1 MSDAEAGNGAP
12 KKPDQR
18 VGPFVLLDELA
29 GGGTARMF
37 RARYRPQPGDAP
49 LALEEDDVVVI
60 KVLRD
65 QAVREPKQVNAFT
78 REAELLSMVDH
89 PCVVRG
95 LTRGVTA
102 GRIWMA
108 TEYVEGEDLG
118 TLFQAAR
125 VEQLRLRPDVALVI
139 ALDLLAGLGAAQAI
153 VDPRG
158 RPLGLIHRD
167 LSPKNV
173 LIDLKGQTRLV
184 DFGAALLSVR
194 EEPAEGEIIGTPG
207 YLAPEQARGEQ
218 LTQGVDV
225 YAAGLLLFE
234 MVTGTKAFSVENLP
248 DARILAA
255 HAENQRAPWPTG
267 IDVPLDVQQLV
278 DQATGP
284 TPEDRP
290 ADAAALYA
298 LVEGLLSDPDDARQR
313 LALVVRDL
321 VTTNPERPP
330 PLFVQ

>member
-1 MSDAEAGNGAP
+1 VSEAEAP

-18 VGPFVLLDELA
+18 VGPFVLIDELG

-108 TEYVEGEDLG
+108 TEYIEGEDLG
-118 TLFQAAR
+118 TLFEAAR
-125 VEQLRLRPDVALVI
+125 VEQLRLRPDVALVV
-139 ALDLLAGLGAAQAI
+139 ALDLLAGLAAAQAI
-153 VDPRG
+153 VAPRG

-173 LIDLKGQTRLV
+173 LLDLKGQTRLV

-234 MVTGTKAFSVENLP
+234 MLTGAKAFSVENLP
-248 DARILAA
+248 DARILSA
-255 HAENQRAPWPTG
+255 HAANERAPWPTG
-267 IDVPLDVQQLV
+267 LDLPLDVKQLV

-298 LVEGLLSDPDDARQR
+298 LVEGLLSDPDEARER

-321 VTTNPERPP
+321 VVTNPERPP
-330 PLFVQ
+330 PLFVS

>member
-1 MSDAEAGNGAP
+1 M
-12 KKPDQR
+12 
-18 VGPFVLLDELA
+18 
-29 GGGTARMF
+29 
-37 RARYRPQPGDAP
+37 
-49 LALEEDDVVVI
+49 
-60 KVLRD
+60 
-65 QAVREPKQVNAFT
+65 REPKQVNAFT

-139 ALDLLAGLGAAQAI
+139 ALDLLAGLAAAQAI

-234 MVTGTKAFSVENLP
+234 MLTGQKAFAVENMP
-248 DARILAA
+248 DARILSA
-255 HAENQRAPWPTG
+255 HADNQRSAWPTN
-267 IDVPLDVQQLV
+267 IDVPLDVKQLI

-313 LALVVRDL
+313 LSLVVRDL

-330 PLFVQ
+330 PLFVN

>member
-1 MSDAEAGNGAP
+1 MSDVEAP

-18 VGPFVLLDELA
+18 VGPFVLLDELS
-29 GGGTARMF
+29 GGGSARMF
-37 RARYRPQPGDAP
+37 RARYRPLPADAP

-78 REAELLSMVDH
+78 REAELLAMVDH

-95 LTRGVTA
+95 LTRGVTS
-102 GRIWMA
+102 GRIWTA
-108 TEYVEGEDLG
+108 IEYVEGEDLS

-125 VEQLRLRPDVALVI
+125 LEQLRLRPEVALVI
-139 ALDLLAGLGAAQAI
+139 LLDLLAGLAAAQAV

-173 LIDLKGQTRLV
+173 VLDLKGQTRV
-184 DFGAALLSVR
+184 IDFGAALLSVR
-194 EEPAEGEIIGTPG
+194 EEPVDGEIIGTPG

-225 YAAGLLLFE
+225 YSVGLLAFE
-234 MVTGTKAFSVENLP
+234 MLTGTKAFSVDNLP

-255 HAENQRAPWPTG
+255 HAGNERAPWPTG
-267 IDVPLDVQQLV
+267 LEIPLDVKQLV
-278 DQATGP
+278 DQATAAS
-284 TPEDRP
+284 PEERP

-298 LVEGLLSDPDDARQR
+298 LVEGLLPEPEEARAR

-321 VTTNPERPP
+321 VLTNPDRPP
-330 PLFVQ
+330 PLFVN

>member
-1 MSDAEAGNGAP
+1 MSDVEAP

-18 VGPFVLLDELA
+18 VGPFVLLDELS
-29 GGGTARMF
+29 GGGSARMF
-37 RARYRPQPGDAP
+37 RARYRPLPADAP

-78 REAELLSMVDH
+78 REAELLAMVDH

-95 LTRGVTA
+95 LTRGVTS
-102 GRIWMA
+102 GRIWTA
-108 TEYVEGEDLG
+108 IEYVEGEDLS

-125 VEQLRLRPDVALVI
+125 LEQLRLRPEVALVI
-139 ALDLLAGLGAAQAI
+139 LLDLLAGLAAAQAV

-173 LIDLKGQTRLV
+173 VLDMKGQTRLV

-194 EEPAEGEIIGTPG
+194 EEPVDGEIIGTPG

-225 YAAGLLLFE
+225 YSVGLLAFE
-234 MVTGTKAFSVENLP
+234 MLTGTKAFSVDNLP

-255 HAENQRAPWPTG
+255 HAGNERAPWPSG
-267 IDVPLDVQQLV
+267 LEIPLDVKQLV
-278 DQATGP
+278 DQATAAS
-284 TPEDRP
+284 PEERP

-298 LVEGLLSDPDDARQR
+298 LVEGLLPEPEEARAR

-321 VTTNPERPP
+321 VMTNPDRPP
-330 PLFVQ
+330 PLFVN

>member
-1 MSDAEAGNGAP
+1 MSDAETNAP
-12 KKPDQR
+12 KKSDQR

-37 RARYRPQPGDAP
+37 RARYRPVAGDAP

-65 QAVREPKQVNAFT
+65 SAVREPKQVNAFT

-139 ALDLLAGLGAAQAI
+139 ALDLLAGLAAAQAI

-234 MVTGTKAFSVENLP
+234 MLTGQKAFAVENMP
-248 DARILAA
+248 DARILSA
-255 HAENQRAPWPTG
+255 HADNQRSAWPTN
-267 IDVPLDVQQLV
+267 IDVPLDVKQLI

-313 LALVVRDL
+313 LSLVVRDL

-330 PLFVQ
+330 PLFVN

>member
-1 MSDAEAGNGAP
+1 M
-12 KKPDQR
+12 
-18 VGPFVLLDELA
+18 GPFVLLDELS

-37 RARYRPQPGDAP
+37 RARYRPQAGDAP
-49 LALEEDDVVVI
+49 LALENEDVVVI

-65 QAVREPKQVNAFT
+65 SAVREPKQVNAFT

-108 TEYVEGEDLG
+108 TEYVEGEDLSV
-118 TLFQAAR
+118 LFQAAR
-125 VEQLRLRPDVALVI
+125 VEQLRMRPEVALVI
-139 ALDLLAGLGAAQAI
+139 ALDLLAGLAAAQAI

-167 LSPKNV
+167 MGPKNV
-173 LIDLKGQTRLV
+173 LLDMKGQTRLV

-194 EEPAEGEIIGTPG
+194 EEPVEGEIIGTPG

-234 MVTGTKAFSVENLP
+234 MLTGQRAFAVENLP
-248 DARILAA
+248 DARILSAHSNNERAA
-255 HAENQRAPWPTG
+255 WPTG
-267 IDVPLDVQQLV
+267 LDIPLDLKQLV

-298 LVEGLLSDPDDARQR
+298 LVEGLLSDADEARER
-313 LALVVRDL
+313 LSLVVRDL
-321 VTTNPERPP
+321 VMTNPERPA
-330 PLFVQ
+330 PLFVN

>member
-1 MSDAEAGNGAP
+1 MSEAETSA
-12 KKPDQR
+12 KKSDQR
-18 VGPFVLLDELA
+18 VGPFVLLDELP

-37 RARYRPQPGDAP
+37 RARYRPLPADAP

-65 QAVREPKQVNAFT
+65 SAVRDPKQVNAFT
-78 REAELLSMVDH
+78 REAELLAMVDH

-95 LTRGVTA
+95 LTRGVTS
-102 GRIWMA
+102 GRIWTA
-108 TEYVEGEDLG
+108 IEYVEGEDLG

-125 VEQLRLRPDVALVI
+125 LEQLRLRPEVALVI
-139 ALDLLAGLGAAQAI
+139 LLDLLAGLAAAQAV

-173 LIDLKGQTRLV
+173 VLDLKGQTRLV

-194 EEPAEGEIIGTPG
+194 EEPTEGEIIGTPG

-225 YAAGLLLFE
+225 YSVGLLAFE
-234 MVTGTKAFSVENLP
+234 MITGTKAFSVDNLP
-248 DARILAA
+248 DARILSA
-255 HAENQRAPWPTG
+255 HAGNERAAWPSG
-267 IDVPLDVQQLV
+267 VDVPLDVKQLI
-278 DQATGP
+278 DQATAG
-284 TPEDRP
+284 TPEERP
-290 ADAAALYA
+290 ADAAAFYA
-298 LVEGLLSDPDDARQR
+298 LVEGLLPEPEDARAR

-330 PLFVQ
+330 PLFVN

>member
-1 MSDAEAGNGAP
+1 VSDVEAP

-18 VGPFVLLDELA
+18 VGPFVLLDELS
-29 GGGTARMF
+29 GGGSARMF
-37 RARYRPQPGDAP
+37 RARYRPLPADAP

-78 REAELLSMVDH
+78 REAELLAMVDH

-95 LTRGVTA
+95 LTRGVTS
-102 GRIWMA
+102 GRIWTA
-108 TEYVEGEDLG
+108 IEYVEGEDLS

-125 VEQLRLRPDVALVI
+125 LEQLRLRPEVALVI
-139 ALDLLAGLGAAQAI
+139 LLDLLAGLAAAQAV

-173 LIDLKGQTRLV
+173 VLDLKGQTRV
-184 DFGAALLSVR
+184 IDFGAALLSVR
-194 EEPAEGEIIGTPG
+194 EEPVDGEIIGTPG

-225 YAAGLLLFE
+225 YSVGLLAFE
-234 MVTGTKAFSVENLP
+234 MLTGTKAFSVDNLP

-255 HAENQRAPWPTG
+255 HAGNERAPWPTG
-267 IDVPLDVQQLV
+267 LEIPLDVKQLV
-278 DQATGP
+278 DQATAAS
-284 TPEDRP
+284 PEERP

-298 LVEGLLSDPDDARQR
+298 LVEGLLPEPEEARAR

-321 VTTNPERPP
+321 VLTNPDRPP
-330 PLFVQ
+330 PLFVN

>member
-1 MSDAEAGNGAP
+1 MSDAEAEGTR

-37 RARYRPQPGDAP
+37 RARYRPLPADP
-49 LALEEDDVVVI
+49 PVALEEDDLVVI

-65 QAVREPKQVNAFT
+65 VAVRDPKQVNAFT

-108 TEYVEGEDLG
+108 QEYVEGEDLSI
-118 TLFQAAR
+118 LLQAAR
-125 VEQLRLRPDVALVI
+125 TEQLRLRPEVALVI
-139 ALDLLAGLGAAQAI
+139 MLDLLAGLAAAQSI

-173 LIDLKGQTRLV
+173 LLDLKGQTRLV

-194 EEPAEGEIIGTPG
+194 EEPVEGEIIGTPG

-234 MVTGTKAFSVENLP
+234 MFTGERAFNVSNLP

-255 HAENQRAPWPTG
+255 HAGNERAAWPTSMD
-267 IDVPLDVQQLV
+267 IPLDVKQLV

-298 LVEGLLSDPDDARQR
+298 LVEGLLSDPDDARAR

-321 VTTNPERPP
+321 VLTNPDRPP
-330 PLFVQ
+330 PLLIQ